1 LIVFAEQLQGI
12 QVVSLTVGIVAVS
25 IAGVAS
31 LIVVLEK
38 ITGGLGRWFE
48 RHFKESLHPTNE
60 RISDL
65 AQQVEHADSYNRFH
79 LGPNGITT
87 PIHQR
92 LQVVEKRM
100 AEIADQDGRLLRMM
114 QAAAKHDTEQ

>member
-1 LIVFAEQLQGI
+1 MVAELEPI
-12 QVVSLTVGIVAVS
+12 QVASLTVGI
-25 IAGVAS
+25 IGGV
-31 LIVVLEK
+31 VVGLGAMFVLFEK
-38 ITGGLGRWFE
+38 ITGSLGRWFE

-60 RISDL
+60 RISEL
-65 AQQVEHADSYNRFH
+65 AGQVEHADSYNRFH

-114 QAAAKHDTEQ
+114 QAAAKTDTE

>member
-1 LIVFAEQLQGI
+1 MFAEQLQGI

>member
-1 LIVFAEQLQGI
+1 MFGALETI
-12 QVVSLTVGIVAVS
+12 QTVSLMVGI
-25 IAGVAS
+25 IGG
-31 LIVVLEK
+31 LVVGMGAMFVLFEK
-38 ITGGLGRWFE
+38 VTGSLGRWFE

-65 AQQVEHADSYNRFH
+65 AGQVEHADAYNRFH
-79 LGPNGITT
+79 LGPNGVTT

-100 AEIADQDGRLLRMM
+100 AEIAEQDGRLLRMM
-114 QAAAKHDTEQ
+114 QAAARTDTDS

>member
-1 LIVFAEQLQGI
+1 MFAEQLQGI

-25 IAGVAS
+25 IAGLAS

-65 AQQVEHADSYNRFH
+65 AQQVEHADAYNRFH

-92 LQVVEKRM
+92 LQIVEKRM

-114 QAAAKHDTEQ
+114 QAAAKTDTDS

>member
-1 LIVFAEQLQGI
+1 MFGALETI
-12 QVVSLTVGIVAVS
+12 QIVS
-25 IAGVAS
+25 ITMGILLAIAS
-31 LIVVLEK
+31 LFVALFVIFEK
-38 ITGGLGRWFE
+38 VTGGLGRWFE
-48 RHFKESLHPTNE
+48 RHFKESLEPTNE
-60 RISDL
+60 RISGL
-65 AQQVEHADSYNRFH
+65 ADQVEHADQYNRFH

-114 QAAAKHDTEQ
+114 QAAAEADRES

>member
-1 LIVFAEQLQGI
+1 MLAELEPI
-12 QVVSLTVGIVAVS
+12 QVASLTVGI
-25 IAGVAS
+25 IGGV
-31 LIVVLEK
+31 VVGMGAMFVLFEK
-38 ITGGLGRWFE
+38 ITGSLGRWFE
-48 RHFKESLHPTNE
+48 RHFKESLEPTNE

-65 AQQVEHADSYNRFH
+65 AQQVEHADTYNRFH
-79 LGPNGITT
+79 LGPNGVTT

-114 QAAAKHDTEQ
+114 QAAAKTDTEQ

>member
-1 LIVFAEQLQGI
+1 MVGALETIQTVSITMGIIVAI
-12 QVVSLTVGIVAVS
+12 ATLTVALFVIF
-25 IAGVAS
+25 
-31 LIVVLEK
+31 EK
-38 ITGGLGRWFE
+38 VTGGLGRWFE

-60 RISDL
+60 RISGL
-65 AQQVEHADSYNRFH
+65 AQQVEHADTYNRFH
-79 LGPNGITT
+79 LGPNGVTT

-114 QAAAKHDTEQ
+114 QAAAKHDTES

>member
-1 LIVFAEQLQGI
+1 MFAAELEPI
-12 QVVSLTVGIVAVS
+12 QVVSLTVGIIGGTIIGLGAMF
-25 IAGVAS
+25 
-31 LIVVLEK
+31 VLFEK
-38 ITGGLGRWFE
+38 ITGSLGRWFE
-48 RHFKESLHPTNE
+48 RHFKESLEPTNE

-65 AQQVEHADSYNRFH
+65 AQQVEHADQYNRFH
-79 LGPNGITT
+79 LGPNGMTQ

-114 QAAAKHDTEQ
+114 QAAAKTDTES